1 MNTLAFLSA
10 TTLMLASASC
20 INGTSI
26 TFINSDP
33 NSPLTTKT
41 IQASDIQEIDTS
53 CGIKVIYTQSS
64 KTSVTLKAPKD
75 IIKYI
80 IVEMD
85 GNELKCHKKKNVQI
99 NIKRATVTV
108 SAPNVREFNAS
119 SGGSITM
126 TKALNIHNQQ
136 CELSASSGA
145 LINLV
150 DINCGNLEADASS
163 GAAIKLNSASVKT
176 DFEADATSGSD
187 IKINQISANSVD
199 ADASSGAEIALSGKC
214 TSVSFEASSGASINA
229 SKLTAQNGT
238 ATTSSGGSV
247 SCNVK
252 KSLNKNKHRSGG
264 SIKNTAY

>member
-108 SAPNVREFNAS
+108 SAPDVSEFNAS

-126 TKALNIHNQQ
+126 TKALNLHNKQ

-150 DINCGNLEADASS
+150 DINCGNL
-163 GAAIKLNSASVKT
+163 
-176 DFEADATSGSD
+176 EADATSGSD

-199 ADASSGAEIALSGKC
+199 ADASSGAEITLSGKC

-229 SKLTAQNGT
+229 GKLTAQNGT

-264 SIKNTAY
+264 SIKNTAH